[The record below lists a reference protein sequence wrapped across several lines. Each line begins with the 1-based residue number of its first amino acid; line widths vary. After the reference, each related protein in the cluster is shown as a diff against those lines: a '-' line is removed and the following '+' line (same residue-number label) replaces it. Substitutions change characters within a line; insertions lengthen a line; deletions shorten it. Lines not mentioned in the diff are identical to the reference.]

1 LLDHTAFALYAVP
14 VPSGASELH
23 LTGGLPAG
31 TAGAIALVGIAGN
44 SQTRTVGILDAD
56 GRVTVSLADPGRF
69 SRITAVVVNT
79 DTSNTGR
86 NTTLGEWRWSKDAQ
100 PYSLSATT
108 GAVPVEPTPTPTAT
122 ATPTA
127 TPTVTPTPTP
137 TTRTSLVLSRSTTK
151 IASAARTGFIALFA
165 RTNKAGRL
173 SAKSTVDAATA
184 RRLKVGRRT
193 TSTGTTRRTAT
204 APSRLK
210 LKVKLTRKSRAA
222 LKKQRSLTL
231 RVKVRVTLVPADGTA
246 AVTRTISILL
256 RP

>member
-1 LLDHTAFALYAVP
+1 V
-14 VPSGASELH
+14 
-23 LTGGLPAG
+23 
-31 TAGAIALVGIAGN
+31 I
-44 SQTRTVGILDAD
+44 
-56 GRVTVSLADPGRF
+56 
-69 SRITAVVVNT
+69 
-79 DTSNTGR
+79 
-86 NTTLGEWRWSKDAQ
+86 
-100 PYSLSATT
+100 
-108 GAVPVEPTPTPTAT
+108 EPTPTPTAT

-127 TPTVTPTPTP
+127 TPTVTPTPP
-137 TTRTSLVLSRSTTK
+137 PRTSLVLSRSTTK
-151 IASAARTGFIALFA
+151 IASAVRTGFIALFA

-193 TSTGTTRRTAT
+193 TSTGTARRTAT

-210 LKVKLTRKSRAA
+210 LKVKLTKKSRAA
-222 LKKQRSLTL
+222 LKTQRTRAL